1 MIANGHISNGVI
13 VIDGSLPFPEGTR
26 VTVSL
31 TPAVVAT
38 TPSTPRRVALPL
50 VSSNKPGS
58 RPLDAARVAEL
69 LDDDVSA

>member
-1 MIANGHISNGVI
+1 MIASGHISNGAI

-31 TPAVVAT
+31 TPTVEVTASGNPNRVV
-38 TPSTPRRVALPL
+38 LPL
-50 VSSNKPGS
+50 VSSKKPSS

-69 LDDDVSA
+69 LNDDVSA

>member
-1 MIANGHISNGVI
+1 MIASGHIANGAI

-31 TPAVVAT
+31 APAVEAT
-38 TPSTPRRVALPL
+38 PPSTPRRVTLPL
-50 VSSNKPGS
+50 VSSKKPS
-58 RPLDAARVAEL
+58 SQPLDGARVAEL

>member
-1 MIANGHISNGVI
+1 MLATGHISNGVI

-31 TPAVVAT
+31 APAAET
-38 TPSTPRRVALPL
+38 TAPSNPRRVALPL

-58 RPLDAARVAEL
+58 RPLDATRVAEL